1 MSLNLL
7 NILITAS
14 YFKLRALINCKRR
27 VYSNR
32 LVGPKGQFRTIRYS
46 NIPRK
51 KVIFSCDKIC
61 GLDNSK
67 VRLSVSSDSKISAD
81 KIYHT
86 KSIND

>member
-27 VYSNR
+27 VYSNG

-51 KVIFSCDKIC
+51 NIIP
-61 GLDNSK
+61 
-67 VRLSVSSDSKISAD
+67 
-81 KIYHT
+81 
-86 KSIND
+86 

>member
-51 KVIFSCDKIC
+51 NIIPWK
-61 GLDNSK
+61 
-67 VRLSVSSDSKISAD
+67 
-81 KIYHT
+81 T
-86 KSIND
+86 KDEETVLLV